1 MTFESVRCS
10 RLRVDNLAGLQRR
23 RSLSVPNFPQPVSEA
38 DTFKRRFG
46 GRVSFKK
53 SHRGRRALVSRV
65 VAAEYFVWKTH
76 FTAGNGVELSWKVLG
91 FFRSSKL
98 KCPPSLSRLSR
109 TKI

>member
-1 MTFESVRCS
+1 
-10 RLRVDNLAGLQRR
+10 
-23 RSLSVPNFPQPVSEA
+23 
-38 DTFKRRFG
+38 
-46 GRVSFKK
+46 
-53 SHRGRRALVSRV
+53 VSRV